1 LVFEMV
7 SEMTSPLVS
16 VIIPCYNSAAH
27 ITAAVDSVL
36 TQDYANIEVI
46 VVDDGSTDN
55 SIDILRQ
62 FGDKIIVLQQANQ
75 GPAAARNT
83 GMRIASG
90 QFIAFNDSD
99 DLWLPGKLTAQV
111 SYLQQH
117 PDIGLCY
124 CQWAVWDSNISVADM
139 ASRYTADLVPV
150 DVDPAYTGWLYIKL
164 LKESV
169 IHTITAVLR
178 REVLERVGMF
188 NTDYR
193 IGEDHDLWIRISQK
207 YRIAKLKQVYALY
220 RDNPTSTT
228 KAVHPKNFS
237 LLVLESAIAHYGLTC
252 PSGAR
257 ESQAV
262 VNNYLGGRHFTYGY
276 NAMMQGHRD
285 KALVSFK
292 GCIRYRYRLGKA
304 ILLSAV
310 CAVPPLYK
318 LFLRKKIPAIS

>member
-1 LVFEMV
+1 
-7 SEMTSPLVS
+7 MTSPLVS

-27 ITAAVDSVL
+27 ITAAIDSVL
-36 TQDYANIEVI
+36 AQDYPNIEVI
-46 VVDDGSTDN
+46 VVDDGSTDS

-75 GPAAARNT
+75 GPAAARNA

-99 DLWLPGKLTAQV
+99 DLWLPGKLTAQI
-111 SYLQQH
+111 SYLLQH

-124 CQWAVWDSNISVADM
+124 CGWAIWHDATSLEQISAQLAD
-139 ASRYTADLVPV
+139 ADHAIAIE
-150 DVDPAYTGWLYIKL
+150 DAYYSGWLYLKL
-164 LKESV
+164 LKDSV
-169 IHTITAVLR
+169 IHTITAVMR
-178 REVLERVGMF
+178 REVIDTIGMF
-188 NTDYR
+188 NTTYR
-193 IGEDHDLWIRISQK
+193 IGEDHDFWLRISQR
-207 YRIAKLKQVYALY
+207 YQMAKLSQTYAVY
-220 RDNPTSTT
+220 RDNPHSTT
-228 KAVHPKNFS
+228 KKVHAKNFS
-237 LLVLESAIAHYGLTC
+237 LLVLESAVAHYGLSC

-257 ESQAV
+257 ESQTV
-262 VNNYLGGRHFTYGY
+262 VNSYLGGRHFTYGY

-310 CAVPPLYK
+310 CAIPPLYK
-318 LFLRKKIPAIS
+318 LFLRKKIPANG

>member
-1 LVFEMV
+1 MV

-27 ITAAVDSVL
+27 ITAAIDSVL

-75 GPAAARNT
+75 GPAAARNA

-99 DLWLPGKLTAQV
+99 DLWLPGKLTAQIT
-111 SYLQQH
+111 YLQQH
-117 PDIGLCY
+117 PEIGLCY
-124 CQWAVWDSNISVADM
+124 CGWAIWHGETSLEQISAQLAD
-139 ASRYTADLVPV
+139 AGQTDAAED
-150 DVDPAYTGWLYIKL
+150 AYYSGWLYLKL
-164 LKESV
+164 LKDSV
-169 IHTITAVLR
+169 IHTITAVMR
-178 REVLERVGMF
+178 REIIDTIGMF

-193 IGEDHDLWIRISQK
+193 IGEDHDFWLRISQR
-207 YRIAKLKQVYALY
+207 YQMAKLSQTYAVY
-220 RDNPTSTT
+220 RDNPHSTT
-228 KAVHPKNFS
+228 KKVHAKNFS
-237 LLVLESAIAHYGLTC
+237 LLVLESAVARYGLTC

-276 NAMMQGHRD
+276 NAMIQGHRD

-304 ILLSAV
+304 VLLSAI
-310 CAVPPLYK
+310 CAVPLLYK
-318 LFLRKKIPAIS
+318 LFLRKKIPASS

>member
-1 LVFEMV
+1 MV
-7 SEMTSPLVS
+7 SDTVSPLVS

-27 ITAAVDSVL
+27 ISEAIDSVL
-36 TQDYANIEVI
+36 AQDYSNIEVI

-75 GPAAARNT
+75 GPAAARNA
-83 GMRIASG
+83 GMRIANG

-99 DLWLPGKLTAQV
+99 DLWLPGKLTAQI

-124 CQWAVWDSNISVADM
+124 CGWAIWHGETSLEQISAQL
-139 ASRYTADLVPV
+139 ASTGQAATAEDT
-150 DVDPAYTGWLYIKL
+150 YYSGWLYLKL
-164 LKESV
+164 LKDSV

-178 REVLERVGMF
+178 RDVIDNIGMF

-193 IGEDHDLWIRISQK
+193 IGEDHDLWLRISQR
-207 YRIAKLKQVYALY
+207 YQMAKLSRTYAVY
-220 RDNPTSTT
+220 RDNPDSTT
-228 KAVHPKNFS
+228 KKVHAKNFS
-237 LLVLESAIAHYGLTC
+237 LLVLESAVASYGLNC
-252 PSGAR
+252 PSGASGSR
-257 ESQAV
+257 TV
-262 VNNYLGGRHFTYGY
+262 LNTYLGARHFTYGY

-304 ILLSAV
+304 ILLSTI

-318 LFLRKKIPAIS
+318 LFLRKKTATS